1 MSRIM
6 SVVASAIM
14 VFCLLVHPVS
24 VHPVS
29 AQQRNMTIGMTNWAE
44 NIAVANLWKILL
56 EERGYQAELRSV
68 DRVLA
73 FSGLA
78 RGDIDLGLET
88 WLPKTDKS
96 VMDRFGKSIEVHDS
110 WYKGTR
116 QGFVVPS
123 YVSIDSIRE
132 LSEHETDFPAA
143 GEKAAIVGIDP
154 GSSLM
159 QMAEKVLKTY
169 DLDMKLINSSETGM
183 MSALARAYRDRAPI
197 VVTLWSPHW
206 AFAQYDLKY
215 LEDTENDFGGSD
227 DIHFMSRAGFGQ
239 DFPEV
244 VGWLNAW
251 DMSDAQLGSLMLTI
265 EQAGNA
271 EAGARQWL
279 SENRSLADGWL
290 MAKGKTG
297 P

>member
-6 SVVASAIM
+6 SAVASAIM

-56 EERGYQAELRSV
+56 EERGYQPERRSV

-78 RGDIDLGLET
+78 RGDIDLGLDA

-116 QGFVVPS
+116 QGLVFPS

-159 QMAEKVLKTY
+159 PV
-169 DLDMKLINSSETGM
+169 N
-183 MSALARAYRDRAPI
+183 
-197 VVTLWSPHW
+197 V
-206 AFAQYDLKY
+206 
-215 LEDTENDFGGSD
+215 
-227 DIHFMSRAGFGQ
+227 
-239 DFPEV
+239 
-244 VGWLNAW
+244 
-251 DMSDAQLGSLMLTI
+251 
-265 EQAGNA
+265 
-271 EAGARQWL
+271 
-279 SENRSLADGWL
+279 
-290 MAKGKTG
+290 
-297 P
+297 